1 MYLRSSK
8 SRRLKGER
16 RHGEDEV
23 EIFSDSDHGGDRP
36 HELRSQT
43 GSMVLL
49 NGVPVQW
56 SSKKQT
62 DTTAFSSTMAEIF
75 ALSETVRTGRLWAW
89 RAQEMGMRVEMPL
102 KVKIDSTGAR
112 SFQRGTCVHS
122 KLGGIIDFREAWVEE
137 LRESG
142 HVETTHV
149 RGDKNLA
156 DLLTKC
162 FPTYRFKRLMHQY
175 DAAMA
180 GETNH
185 TASFMTYVLRG

>member
-1 MYLRSSK
+1 M
-8 SRRLKGER
+8 
-16 RHGEDEV
+16 

-112 SFQRGTCVHS
+112 SFQRGTCVQV
-122 KLGGIIDFREAWVEE
+122 GWD
-137 LRESG
+137 
-142 HVETTHV
+142 
-149 RGDKNLA
+149 N
-156 DLLTKC
+156 
-162 FPTYRFKRLMHQY
+162 RL
-175 DAAMA
+175 
-180 GETNH
+180 
-185 TASFMTYVLRG
+185 